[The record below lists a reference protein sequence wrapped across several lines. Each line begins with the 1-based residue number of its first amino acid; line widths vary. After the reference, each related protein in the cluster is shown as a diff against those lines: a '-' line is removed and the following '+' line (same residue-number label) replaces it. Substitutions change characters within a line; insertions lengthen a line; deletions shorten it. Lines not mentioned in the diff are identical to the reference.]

1 MAATVAALAA
11 GCTGG
16 SEPGARRSGPPPA
29 SPSEGS
35 PQPPPAGEVDGFVL
49 SSSFEQPV
57 CGVWWRPDPG
67 CEFGVE
73 GEVESGAFGCRTGE
87 MCIRL
92 QRMNR
97 EMHVGILAP
106 APAPAGRAFIG
117 AAHRVPEVPA
127 EAIPERPGYLE
138 LMQMTPTDGALSGW
152 PVEVRLYPDRRL
164 GLALAQG
171 RTPGGTVAM
180 TEWAAPVDEWFYVVV
195 EISNGDPATQRMWVF
210 GPDDRLV
217 ERVSLPLTTSVEW
230 THGMRTA
237 QKVGG
242 RTSTEVPMLTYADDW
257 YVAEEFHGPLHIDAD
272 GTPLAA

>member
-1 MAATVAALAA
+1 VASPAATPTAEA
-11 GCTGG
+11 
-16 SEPGARRSGPPPA
+16 E
-29 SPSEGS
+29 
-35 PQPPPAGEVDGFVL
+35 GFVL
-49 SSSFEQPV
+49 ASSFERPV

-73 GEVESGAFGCRTGE
+73 GEVEAGPYACRTGE
-87 MCIRL
+87 MCVRL

-97 EMHVGILAP
+97 EMHVGILAQ
-106 APAPAGRAFIG
+106 APAPQGRAFIG
-117 AAHRVPEVPA
+117 AAHRVPEIPVG
-127 EAIPERPGYLE
+127 AIPERPGYLE
-138 LMQMTPTDGALSGW
+138 LMQMTPTDGSIPGW

-210 GPDDRLV
+210 GPDDHLV
-217 ERVSLPLTTSVEW
+217 ERVSVPLTTSVDW
-230 THGMRTA
+230 THGVRTA

-242 RTSTEVPMLTYADDW
+242 RTSTDVPLLTYADDW
-257 YVAEEFHGPLHIDAD
+257 YVASEFEGPLHIDAN